1 MWPTGG
7 LPSDR
12 AGETNFR
19 SCVTTTFHS
28 TCKTMAKGGTKKKQK
43 QPRAAEDEP
52 ENAIA
57 TTLQTKNVRE
67 TKKPSEWA
75 DTHFFC
81 RIYTCVP

>member
-1 MWPTGG
+1 
-7 LPSDR
+7 
-12 AGETNFR
+12 
-19 SCVTTTFHS
+19 
-28 TCKTMAKGGTKKKQK
+28 MAKGGTKKKQK